1 MGGRGSGRTPPAY
14 LEDGR
19 VITIL
24 TALASGN
31 TRTAAAAY
39 AGINRGTFYK
49 WLERRPSFARAV
61 EKAEADAEVRAAATV
76 LKAAQKGTWQAAA
89 WWLERRRP
97 ADYGLRG
104 RLDVHVELER
114 EVRKLA
120 LAAGV
125 DYESALAEAER
136 ILRNAQQNDRGP
148 GPSY

>member
-1 MGGRGSGRTPPAY
+1 M
-14 LEDGR
+14 
-19 VITIL
+19 
-24 TALASGN
+24 
-31 TRTAAAAY
+31 
-39 AGINRGTFYK
+39 
-49 WLERRPSFARAV
+49 FAQAV
-61 EKAEADAEVRAAATV
+61 EKAEADAEVRAVATV

-104 RLDVHVELER
+104 RLDVHVELEA
-114 EVRKLA
+114 EVRAIA

-136 ILRNAQQNDRGP
+136 TLRNAQQNDREP